1 MNTMKK
7 FLLSMG
13 ALFLL
18 AQPLSANQ
26 WDVNCDGYVTSAD
39 ITAIYDHI
47 LMGSMDFELSAYDV
61 NRDGYVTSADV
72 TAVYDVILNGFPA
85 NTTEFTVNG
94 VKFVMVNVEGG
105 TFTMGGSAD
114 DTEHLSDEMPA
125 HQVTVSSFAI
135 GQTEVTQALWQA
147 VMGYNYSGHEG
158 NLQYPAEYMT
168 WEQCD
173 LFIAKLNQMTG
184 KNFRLPTEA
193 EWEFAARG
201 GTLGNNYLYSGSNNI
216 SAVAWYNGNS
226 GAETHIVATT
236 VPNDLG
242 IYDMS
247 GNVWEWCSDWYGPYS
262 GDAQTNPTGPESGT
276 EKVMRGGSWYVPAKN
291 CRVSKRFKASPL
303 FGDDDIGL
311 RLAM

>member
-7 FLLSMG
+7 FLLTMG
-13 ALFLL
+13 ALLL
-18 AQPLSANQ
+18 LTQPLSANQ
-26 WDVNCDGYVTSAD
+26 WDVNGDGYVTSAD
-39 ITAIYDHI
+39 ITAIYDHLLI
-47 LMGSMDFELSAYDV
+47 GAMDFELSAYDV

-72 TAVYDVILNGFPA
+72 TAVYDVLLNGIPVS
-85 NTTEFTVNG
+85 TTEFTVNG

-105 TFTMGGSAD
+105 TFTMGANAGDPNA
-114 DTEHLSDEMPA
+114 SDEEFPT
-125 HQVTVSSFAI
+125 HQVTVSSFSI

-184 KNFRLPTEA
+184 KNFRLPNEA

-201 GTLGNNYLYSGSNNI
+201 GNKSHNYLYSGSNNL
-216 SAVAWYNGNS
+216 ADVAWYDDNS
-226 GAETHIVATT
+226 DEVTHVVGTKA
-236 VPNDLG
+236 PNELG

-247 GNVWEWCSDWYGPYS
+247 GNVWEWCSDWFAEYS
-262 GDAQTNPTGPESGT
+262 NGAQTNPAGPATGT
-276 EKVMRGGSWYVPAKN
+276 EKVLRGGSWCGSPKK
-291 CRVSKRFKASPL
+291 CRVSKRFKAATL